1 MSTTVRRVLAE
12 KGSQIF
18 AVGPDDTVFTA
29 LERMAEHNVGALV
42 VLVDGA
48 LVGIISERD
57 YARKMIL
64 LGRDSRDTHV
74 RDLMSSPVFTVDV
87 DDTVAVCM
95 GHITAKRFRHLP
107 VLDQGALAGVVSV
120 GDMVKA
126 IIAEQEFEIEQL
138 QGYISGTR

>member
-12 KGSQIF
+12 KGSQIY
-18 AVGPDDTVFTA
+18 AVGPDDSIFDA

-42 VLVDGA
+42 VLADGA

-57 YARKMIL
+57 YARKMIAL
-64 LGRDSRDTHV
+64 VRDARETRV

-87 DDTVAVCM
+87 DDTVATCM

-107 VLDQGALAGVVSV
+107 VLDHGALVGVVSV

-126 IIAEQEFEIEQL
+126 IIAEQAFEIEQL
-138 QGYISGTR
+138 QGYISGSR